1 MGFHSIGDGFLG
13 HEHYLNAENMNDDK
27 SLDPDHPESLVY
39 DTSVTPKRLV
49 AAMYMLNAGDTL
61 DDVPDV
67 GGALTQWHINDK
79 LCFDLSGRVS
89 GLPGP
94 DGGCGPGLA
103 QGTATPMMHVWIEPT
118 TFGHF
123 ATLAGVADGSVP

>member
-27 SLDPDHPESLVY
+27 ILDPDHPESLVY

-49 AAMYMLNAGDTL
+49 AAMYMLNAGDPL

-67 GGALTQWHINDK
+67 GGALTQWHIPHTHR
-79 LCFDLSGRVS
+79 FDPHGRASGP
-89 GLPGP
+89 PGP
-94 DGGCGPGLA
+94 AGGRGPR
-103 QGTATPMMHVWIEPT
+103 
-118 TFGHF
+118 
-123 ATLAGVADGSVP
+123 

>member
-27 SLDPDHPESLVY
+27 ILDPDHPESLVY

-67 GGALTQWHINDK
+67 GGALTQSPIHDH
-79 LCFDLSGRVS
+79 LCFDPSGRVS
-89 GLPGP
+89 GLTGP
-94 DGGCGPGLA
+94 SGGCGPGLA
-103 QGTATPMMHVWIEPT
+103 HGPGTPRIHTGSAPTP
-118 TFGHF
+118 
-123 ATLAGVADGSVP
+123 

>member
-27 SLDPDHPESLVY
+27 ILDPDHPESLVY

-49 AAMYMLNAGDTL
+49 AAIYMLNAGDTL

-67 GGALTQWHINDK
+67 GGARTRWPIPDNP
-79 LCFDLSGRVS
+79 CFAPTGRVS
-89 GLPGP
+89 ALTDTHAAVRPGLPNGH
-94 DGGCGPGLA
+94 D
-103 QGTATPMMHVWIEPT
+103 TPQMH
-118 TFGHF
+118 
-123 ATLAGVADGSVP
+123 